1 MGKKIIRAMLKWAL
15 TIILFSVGWI
25 AVILLVIHGDYI
37 FLIPSFALIIYPSVH
52 SLKGFVDNIFD
63 N

>member
-1 MGKKIIRAMLKWAL
+1 MLKWAL